1 MKFNNFKNIALST
14 VVASVLVFNAGL
26 ANAQDD
32 SVNNNTISGKQVTE
46 ALSGFFGKIKAAHQ
60 ENAAKYE
67 GKTEEEIREMNTQQ
81 AKETFEKL
89 KVVGSKVVTE
99 IKETSSV
106 VAKEAQKGMEVT
118 KKKVDE
124 VGNDKSN
131 TITLDGLKN
140 MGSGI
145 VDKIKQ
151 AHEENVKKQAAENP
165 ESSAQAQGEKNM
177 DAIKGLLAKIRP
189 KSSSENTNNSKPN

>member
-1 MKFNNFKNIALST
+1 MKLNNFKNVALSA
-14 VVASVLVFNAGL
+14 VVAGVLALSSGMV
-26 ANAQDD
+26 NAQEDTN
-32 SVNNNTISGKQVTE
+32 SISGKQVTE

-60 ENAAKYE
+60 EHSAKYE

-81 AKETFEKL
+81 GKETFEKL

-99 IKETSSV
+99 IKDTSAV
-106 VAKEAQKGMEVT
+106 VSKEAEKGMEVA
-118 KKKVDE
+118 KNKVDE
-124 VGNDKSN
+124 VGSDKSN

-151 AHEENVKKQAAENP
+151 AHEENVKKQATENS
-165 ESSAQAQGEKNM
+165 ENSAQVQGEKNM
-177 DAIKGLLAKIRP
+177 EAIKGFLAKMRGGN
-189 KSSSENTNNSKPN
+189 SSENTNSPKHN

>member
-1 MKFNNFKNIALST
+1 MKLNNFKNVALSA
-14 VVASVLVFNAGL
+14 VVAGVLALSSGM
-26 ANAQDD
+26 ANAQEDTN
-32 SVNNNTISGKQVTE
+32 SISGKQVTE

-60 ENAAKYE
+60 EHSAKYE
-67 GKTEEEIREMNTQQ
+67 GKTEEEIREMSTQQ

-99 IKETSSV
+99 IKDTSTV
-106 VAKEAQKGMEVT
+106 VTKEAQKGMEVA

-140 MGSGI
+140 MSSGI

-151 AHEENVKKQAAENP
+151 AHEENVKKQAEN
-165 ESSAQAQGEKNM
+165 SAQVQGEKNM
-177 DAIKGLLAKIRP
+177 DAIKGFLSKMRGGN
-189 KSSSENTNNSKPN
+189 SSENTNSPKPN

>member
-1 MKFNNFKNIALST
+1 MKLNNFKNVALST
-14 VVASVLVFNAGL
+14 VVAGVLALYAGV
-26 ANAQDD
+26 ANAQEDTN
-32 SVNNNTISGKQVTE
+32 SISGKQVTE

-60 ENAAKYE
+60 EHSAKYK

-99 IKETSSV
+99 IKDTSEV
-106 VAKEAQKGMEVT
+106 VAKEAQKGMEVA

-131 TITLDGLKN
+131 TITLDGFKN

-151 AHEENVKKQAAENP
+151 AHEENVKKQAENS
-165 ESSAQAQGEKNM
+165 ENSAQVQGEKNM
-177 DAIKGLLAKIRP
+177 DAIKGFLAKMRGGN
-189 KSSSENTNNSKPN
+189 SSENTNSTKPN